1 MPRWPS
7 CADRDR
13 EAEIVK
19 ARDQTFRELGLVAAI
34 EEVPAKVV
42 VVHTVLEDV
51 IGGSQDRRRDRDD
64 GFLGPAAA
72 LQAKKLG
79 MEVRVF
85 LVDGDPGGMGER
97 GLEPGVAVE
106 GTRLQPLARGLVL
119 G

>member
-1 MPRWPS
+1 MPRESS
-7 CADRDR
+7 CAHLDR

-19 ARDQTFRELGLVAAI
+19 ACDQTFRELGLVAAI

-72 LQAKKLG
+72 LQAKKPG
-79 MEVRVF
+79 MEERVF
-85 LVDGDPGGMGER
+85 LGDGGPGG
-97 GLEPGVAVE
+97 LD
-106 GTRLQPLARGLVL
+106 ARAPVTWRAG
-119 G
+119 